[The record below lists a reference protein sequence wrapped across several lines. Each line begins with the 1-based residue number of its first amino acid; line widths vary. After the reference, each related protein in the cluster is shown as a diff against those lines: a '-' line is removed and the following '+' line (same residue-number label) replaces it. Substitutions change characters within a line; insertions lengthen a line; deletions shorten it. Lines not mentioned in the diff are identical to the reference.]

1 MYLLVL
7 HIVHYILLRYSYLYF
22 CLVSNLF
29 LGAPRFYLVMMG
41 IFSMSISKRLED
53 MESIEVLQ
61 NEQLEGAGIVY
72 QEICLLSDDYE
83 SDLDIITDFFGDD
96 WRIKGR
102 DKTSSRYFFID
113 GEEKEIEPDIVL
125 KKNIKNTHK
134 Y

>member
-1 MYLLVL
+1 
-7 HIVHYILLRYSYLYF
+7 
-22 CLVSNLF
+22 
-29 LGAPRFYLVMMG
+29 
-41 IFSMSISKRLED
+41 